1 MYNTENSNKSI
12 PGYDHPEKQITKQTG
27 KYENQYKI
35 FNSQLQNDSITTQ
48 LENKCPLCNEEAL
61 YECDCNYKD
70 KQCKYGHIWF
80 ISQNKKIIGD
90 PHK

>member
-1 MYNTENSNKSI
+1 MSNTESSNKSI
-12 PGYDHPEKQITKQTG
+12 IGYDHPEKQITKQIG

-35 FNSQLQNDSITTQ
+35 FNSQLKNDFLT
-48 LENKCPLCNEEAL
+48 KCPLCKEEAL

-80 ISQNKKIIGD
+80 ISQNKKINGD